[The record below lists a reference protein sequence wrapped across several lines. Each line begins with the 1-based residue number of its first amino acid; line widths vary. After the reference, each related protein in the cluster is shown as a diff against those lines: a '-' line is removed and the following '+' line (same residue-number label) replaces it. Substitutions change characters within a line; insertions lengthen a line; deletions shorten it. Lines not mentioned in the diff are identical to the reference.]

1 MRASRGAIRD
11 GNAHAGAA
19 LPGSG
24 KGCTRRGPFRAT
36 FPMAARGM
44 APAAMVARPR
54 DQEPRRNETMAET
67 TPSATPAAP
76 ASAAKPAAPAAAAP
90 AAPPKQ
96 LISPEMKQLYAQIQE
111 QQKRLG
117 WSDAK
122 LCEFATQLL
131 GPADPYKKLKIGTIE
146 FLQRLR
152 VGLLEPLLAAV
163 KKAR

>member
-1 MRASRGAIRD
+1 MTETK
-11 GNAHAGAA
+11 N
-19 LPGSG
+19 P
-24 KGCTRRGPFRAT
+24 AT
-36 FPMAARGM
+36 A
-44 APAAMVARPR
+44 
-54 DQEPRRNETMAET
+54 
-67 TPSATPAAP
+67 AAP
-76 ASAAKPAAPAAAAP
+76 AAP

-117 WSDAK
+117 WNDAK

-131 GPADPYKKLKIGTIE
+131 GPADPYKKLKIGTVA

-152 VGLLEPLLAAV
+152 VGLLQPLLAAL